1 MMRGFVVDVKL
12 NNHIVKVNKDDI
24 LDMMNFLFEY
34 NNSEVEVV
42 YNRKL
47 EVLLLKTDRVSLVKI
62 IPNNRVI
69 RTSNNSEKF
78 ASESLYNILN
88 NSLMLTEELF
98 TS

>member
-47 EVLLLKTDRVSLVKI
+47 EVLLLKTNRVSLVKI